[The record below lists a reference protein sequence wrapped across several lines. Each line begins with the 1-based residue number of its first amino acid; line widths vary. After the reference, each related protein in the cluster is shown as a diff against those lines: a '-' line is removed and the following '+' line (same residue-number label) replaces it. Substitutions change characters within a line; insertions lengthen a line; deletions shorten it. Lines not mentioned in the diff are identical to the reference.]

1 MSSPVRQLRKMCK
14 SRRVCRAIAL
24 GIAMANMAFAA
35 AADALSFDFCG
46 VGNVRVAHADGRSPG
61 QAEGDGSLCQKSRIA
76 IRFAR
81 ADREWMR
88 HALTW
93 AELAVAD
100 GDFAECDRWMRI
112 AAGFLKFHGEN
123 VDTLGDG
130 MLLRDR
136 LSLEYSIARAIN
148 GGRAGGVRITP
159 ADVRRWLPPVAV
171 PGMADNLHV
180 VRQEMFRTLLMVG
193 AGLETWLGSH
203 GRLPDT
209 LRELL
214 SDGDLRLSEADLAHG
229 GNAVAYRHDGRFW
242 KLKLCDVESAEE
254 PIMDFMPA
262 VDEVAGLQCPEIWF
276 ASTYSRK
283 RLELFEKGF
292 IESVDIRCRC
302 YLKNGIVHRG
312 TWNGQ

>member
-1 MSSPVRQLRKMCK
+1 MCK
-14 SRRVCRAIAL
+14 SRRACRAIAL

-46 VGNVRVAHADGRSPG
+46 VGTGRVARVADRSPG

-76 IRFAR
+76 SRFAR

-112 AAGFLKFHGEN
+112 AAGFLGLHMEN
-123 VDTLGDG
+123 AGTLGDG
-130 MLLRDR
+130 MLVRNR

-214 SDGDLRLSEADLAHG
+214 SDGDLRLSETDLAHG

>member
-1 MSSPVRQLRKMCK
+1 MRKMSK
-14 SRRVCRAIAL
+14 SRGACRAIAL
-24 GIAMANMAFAA
+24 GIAIASMAFAA

-46 VGNVRVAHADGRSPG
+46 VGTGRVARVADRSPG
-61 QAEGDGSLCQKSRIA
+61 QAEGGESLCRESRIA
-76 IRFAR
+76 SRFAR

-93 AELAVAD
+93 AELAVAC

-112 AAGFLKFHGEN
+112 AAGFLGLHMEN
-123 VDTLGDG
+123 AGTLGDG
-130 MLLRDR
+130 MLVRNR

-193 AGLETWLGSH
+193 AGLETWLGRH
-203 GRLPDT
+203 GGLPDT

-292 IESVDIRCRC
+292 IESADIRCRC

>member
-1 MSSPVRQLRKMCK
+1 MRKMSK

-61 QAEGDGSLCQKSRIA
+61 QAEGDGSLCRKTRIA
-76 IRFAR
+76 SRFAR

-112 AAGFLKFHGEN
+112 AAGFLGLHMEN
-123 VDTLGDG
+123 AGTLGDG
-130 MLLRDR
+130 MLVRDR

-171 PGMADNLHV
+171 PGMAGNRHV
-180 VRQEMFRTLLMVG
+180 VRQEMFRTLLIVG
-193 AGLETWLGSH
+193 AGLETWLGRH
-203 GRLPDT
+203 GGLPDT

>member
-1 MSSPVRQLRKMCK
+1 MSSPGRQLRKMCK
-14 SRRVCRAIAL
+14 SRRACRAITL

-46 VGNVRVAHADGRSPG
+46 VGKGRVAHADGRSPG

-76 IRFAR
+76 SRFAR
-81 ADREWMR
+81 AYREWMR

-130 MLLRDR
+130 MLVRDR

-171 PGMADNLHV
+171 TGMAGNRHV
-180 VRQEMFRTLLMVG
+180 VRQEMFRTLLIVG

-292 IESVDIRCRC
+292 IESADIRCRC

>member
-1 MSSPVRQLRKMCK
+1 MSSPGRQLRKMGK
-14 SRRVCRAIAL
+14 SRRACRAITL
-24 GIAMANMAFAA
+24 GIAMANMVFAA

-76 IRFAR
+76 SRFAR

-112 AAGFLKFHGEN
+112 AAGFLGLHMEN
-123 VDTLGDG
+123 AGTLGDG
-130 MLLRDR
+130 MLVRNR

-214 SDGDLRLSEADLAHG
+214 SDGDLRLSETDLAHG

>member
-1 MSSPVRQLRKMCK
+1 MRKMCK
-14 SRRVCRAIAL
+14 SRRACRAIAL

-35 AADALSFDFCG
+35 AADALLFDFCG
-46 VGNVRVAHADGRSPG
+46 VGKGRVAHADGRSPG

-76 IRFAR
+76 SRFAR

-88 HALTW
+88 HAMTW

-100 GDFAECDRWMRI
+100 GNFAECDRWMRI
-112 AAGFLKFHGEN
+112 AAGFLGLHMEN
-123 VDTLGDG
+123 AGTLGDG
-130 MLLRDR
+130 MLVRDR

-180 VRQEMFRTLLMVG
+180 VRQKMFRTLLVIG
-193 AGLETWLGSH
+193 AGLEVWLGRH
-203 GRLPDT
+203 GSLPDG

-214 SDGDLRLSEADLAHG
+214 ADGDMRISESDLEHGGDAVFYRHEDDFWKLRLSSE
-229 GNAVAYRHDGRFW
+229 
-242 KLKLCDVESAEE
+242 KSAEE
-254 PIMDFMPA
+254 PVRDFMPA
-262 VDEVAGLQCPEIWF
+262 VDDVSGLQCPEMWF
-276 ASTYSRK
+276 ASTYSQK
-283 RLELFEKGF
+283 RLELFKTGF
-292 IESVDIRCRC
+292 IESTDIRCRC

-312 TWNGQ
+312 TGGRP

>member
-14 SRRVCRAIAL
+14 SRRACRAIAL
-24 GIAMANMAFAA
+24 GIAIASMAFAA

-46 VGNVRVAHADGRSPG
+46 VGTGRVARVADRSPG

-76 IRFAR
+76 SRFAR

-112 AAGFLKFHGEN
+112 AAGFLGLHMEN
-123 VDTLGDG
+123 AGTLGDG
-130 MLLRDR
+130 MLVRNR

-214 SDGDLRLSEADLAHG
+214 SDGDLRLSETDLAHG

>member
-1 MSSPVRQLRKMCK
+1 
-14 SRRVCRAIAL
+14 
-24 GIAMANMAFAA
+24 MANMAFAA

-46 VGNVRVAHADGRSPG
+46 VGNVRVARVADRSPG
-61 QAEGDGSLCQKSRIA
+61 QAEGDGSLCRKTRIA
-76 IRFAR
+76 SRFAR

-93 AELAVAD
+93 AELAVAG

-130 MLLRDR
+130 MLVRDR

-180 VRQEMFRTLLMVG
+180 VRQEMFRTLLKVG
-193 AGLETWLGSH
+193 AGLETWLGRH
-203 GRLPDT
+203 GGLPDT

-214 SDGDLRLSEADLAHG
+214 SDGDLCLSETDLAHG
-229 GNAVAYRHDGRFW
+229 GNAVVYRHDGRFW

>member
-1 MSSPVRQLRKMCK
+1 MRKMYPNRNAYK
-14 SRRVCRAIAL
+14 IFLLVV
-24 GIAMANMAFAA
+24 AMGNMFSAA
-35 AADALSFDFCG
+35 VADILAFDFCG
-46 VGNVRVAHADGRSPG
+46 AEKYLVAPVTDVPSTDDHATG
-61 QAEGDGSLCQKSRIA
+61 QGALCIESRIA

-81 ADREWMR
+81 ADQDWMCQ
-88 HALTW
+88 ALTW
-93 AELAVAD
+93 AELAAHR
-100 GDFAECDRWMRI
+100 GDFAGCDRWMCL
-112 AAGFLKFHGEN
+112 AAGFLKFHEAN
-123 VDTLGDG
+123 VGILGDG
-130 MLLRDR
+130 MLVRDR

-193 AGLETWLGSH
+193 AGLETWLCSH

>member
-1 MSSPVRQLRKMCK
+1 
-14 SRRVCRAIAL
+14 
-24 GIAMANMAFAA
+24 
-35 AADALSFDFCG
+35 
-46 VGNVRVAHADGRSPG
+46 
-61 QAEGDGSLCQKSRIA
+61 
-76 IRFAR
+76 
-81 ADREWMR
+81 
-88 HALTW
+88 
-93 AELAVAD
+93 
-100 GDFAECDRWMRI
+100 
-112 AAGFLKFHGEN
+112 
-123 VDTLGDG
+123 
-130 MLLRDR
+130 MLVRDR

-180 VRQEMFRTLLMVG
+180 VRQEMFRTLLIVG

-214 SDGDLRLSEADLAHG
+214 SDGDLRLSETDLAHG

-254 PIMDFMPA
+254 PIMDFTPA

-292 IESVDIRCRC
+292 IESADIRCRC

>member
-1 MSSPVRQLRKMCK
+1 MNLPWSRWMIAYGKMCK
-14 SRRVCRAIAL
+14 SRRACRAIAL

-46 VGNVRVAHADGRSPG
+46 VGKGRVAHADGRSPG

-76 IRFAR
+76 SCFAR

-88 HALTW
+88 HAMTW

-112 AAGFLKFHGEN
+112 AAGFLWLHMEN
-123 VDTLGDG
+123 AGTLGDG
-130 MLLRDR
+130 MLVRDR

-180 VRQEMFRTLLMVG
+180 VRQEMFRTLLVVG
-193 AGLETWLGSH
+193 AGLEVWLGSH

-214 SDGDLRLSEADLAHG
+214 SDGDLRLSETDLAHG

-254 PIMDFMPA
+254 PIMDFTPA

-283 RLELFEKGF
+283 RLELFRRA
-292 IESVDIRCRC
+292 S
-302 YLKNGIVHRG
+302 
-312 TWNGQ
+312 